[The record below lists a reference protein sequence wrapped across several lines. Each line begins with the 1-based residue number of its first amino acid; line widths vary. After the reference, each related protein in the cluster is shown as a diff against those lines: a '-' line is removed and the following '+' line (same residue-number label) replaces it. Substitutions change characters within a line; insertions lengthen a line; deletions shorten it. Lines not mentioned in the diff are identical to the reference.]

1 MRRAERPG
9 PGKGTDELGIK
20 DDVLE
25 IEEKET
31 EEKDNGTEEKEE
43 TIDIS
48 EDEIKG
54 IISEVLNGNIDKMTD
69 TLKKEVGDN
78 FKKMTGKVM

>member
-1 MRRAERPG
+1 M
-9 PGKGTDELGIK
+9 
-20 DDVLE
+20 
-25 IEEKET
+25 
-31 EEKDNGTEEKEE
+31 
-43 TIDIS
+43 IDIS

-54 IISEVLNGNIDKMTD
+54 IISEVLNGKIGKLAD

>member
-1 MRRAERPG
+1 MSQCLSEVILCPQSIHSQLYVCLPSSSAIDAEG
-9 PGKGTDELGIK
+9 E
-20 DDVLE
+20 
-25 IEEKET
+25 
-31 EEKDNGTEEKEE
+31 EE

-54 IISEVLNGNIDKMTD
+54 IISEVLNGKIGKLAD
-69 TLKKEVGDN
+69 TLKKEVSDN